1 MNPMTSSRS
10 SASRGV
16 LPRLVLAACV
26 ASLAACAGLPE
37 RNVPEDVAAE
47 LPGRFDDVLPAT
59 EAEVSASW
67 WRAFNDPVL
76 DALVERGLE
85 HNSDLI
91 IGAARLRE
99 ARAVLRQTRADQ
111 IPDVGV
117 FVGGSRARS
126 ASPLVPG
133 QTAVGESGSYG
144 VQAGFEVDLWGRLAA
159 QTEAARQRYLAQGY
173 TQAALRLTIAAELV
187 RGYLQAQ
194 SLAVSQTI
202 LADNVVVLEDALRL
216 SNRRYELGAI
226 SELDLQ
232 SFNSQVEDSRAQL
245 ASTRQQYNAT
255 RRALLVLAG
264 EMPTQTALAAL
275 EVRSEAVEPSALPS
289 VPLGLPSA
297 LLERRPD
304 IRAAEA
310 DLAAANA
317 DLTVARRALLPSLSL
332 TGSAGEAS
340 SDLSELFD
348 NSFSVWSIGAE
359 LLATI
364 FDGGRRRGAIE
375 AADARREAVVETYRD
390 TVRESFREVLDAL
403 DARTAAVEVHRARA
417 AQAAALDK
425 AVNLSQRR
433 YDEGYSDYLGVLDA
447 RRTLLQAR
455 LAVADAERAAGA
467 AYVDLALALG
477 GGWDGVAAEA
487 STEVAATP

>member
-1 MNPMTSSRS
+1 MNPMTSFRP
-10 SASRGV
+10 AAARGV

-26 ASLAACAGLPE
+26 AGLAACAGLPE

-47 LPGRFDDVLPAT
+47 LPGRFDDVLPAA
-59 EAEVSASW
+59 EAEVSAAW

-99 ARAVLRQTRADQ
+99 ARAVLRQTRAEQ

-117 FVGGSRARS
+117 FVGGNRGRAAS
-126 ASPLVPG
+126 ALTPG

-144 VQAGFEVDLWGRLAA
+144 VQAAFEVDLWGRLAA
-159 QTEAARQRYLAQGY
+159 QTDAARQRYLSQGY

-194 SLAVSQTI
+194 ALAVSQTI

-264 EMPTQTALAAL
+264 EMPTQAALAAL
-275 EVRSEAVEPSALPS
+275 DVRDDAVEPAALPA

-304 IRAAEA
+304 VRAAEA

-317 DLTVARRALLPSLSL
+317 DLAVARRALLPSLSL

-340 SDLSELFD
+340 ADLSELLD

-403 DARTAAVEVHRARA
+403 DARTAAVDVHRARA

-477 GGWDGVAAEA
+477 GGWDGVAADA

>member
-1 MNPMTSSRS
+1 MTSMIRDRRIALS
-10 SASRGV
+10 
-16 LPRLVLAACV
+16 RLVLAACV

-47 LPGRFDDVLPAT
+47 LPGRFDDVLPAG
-59 EAEVSASW
+59 EAEVSATW

-76 DALVERGLE
+76 DALVTRGLE

-99 ARAVLRQTRADQ
+99 ARAVLRQTRADR

-117 FVGGSRARS
+117 FVGGNRGRAAS
-126 ASPLVPG
+126 ALTPG

-144 VQAGFEVDLWGRLAA
+144 VQAAFEVDLWGRLAA
-159 QTEAARQRYLAQGY
+159 QTDAARQRYLSQGY

-194 SLAVSQTI
+194 SLAASQTI

-226 SELDLQ
+226 SQLDLQ

-245 ASTRQQYNAT
+245 ASMRQQYNAT

-264 EMPTQTALAAL
+264 EMPTQEALAAL
-275 EVRSEAVEPSALPS
+275 EVRDEAVEPEALPA

-340 SDLSELFD
+340 SSLSDLFD
-348 NSFSVWSIGAE
+348 NSFSVWSIGAD

-364 FDGGRRRGAIE
+364 FDGGRRQGAID
-375 AADARREAVVETYRD
+375 AADARREQVVETYRD

-417 AQAAALDK
+417 AQAAALDT
-425 AVNLSQRR
+425 AVRLSQRR

-477 GGWDGVAAEA
+477 GGWDGVAEEA
-487 STEVAATP
+487 PANVAANATP